1 MAILALKLKQLFVL
15 TTTMLLLSLSLIT
28 TAGFAQ
34 TAASGE
40 AATQSAALQLD
51 EDERLTVEE
60 IEQLVAPIAL
70 HPDALLSQI
79 LMASTYPL
87 EVVTADRWVKA
98 NPKLKDAALEKAMVD
113 KDWDPSIKALT
124 AFPTVLDMLNAD
136 LSWTQQLGDA
146 FLAQQ
151 EELLAAVQTLRKKA
165 HEAGNLKSNDQVTY
179 KEEQAKTDKGET
191 KTVIVVQP
199 AKPEI
204 VYVPTYN
211 PALVYGT
218 WAYPAYPPYT
228 YYPPGYNAARG
239 LFWFSVGYAV
249 GNNWWGGCHW
259 GHNNVKINVNVYNNN
274 RYTVNKINNS
284 NWKHN
289 SYHRKAVPYR
299 NDKVSKRHGESRKRN
314 TKARESYRGRAD
326 KGRRD
331 LSTQQR
337 VKKPNKSLSKQKRK
351 SAARKA
357 PTRKTKAVNKRPQAK
372 KKATYK
378 RPKTKKKNTAQ
389 RTRKAPKRSAY
400 KGAGKGRSVKRHSS
414 RGGQSRARNK
424 SRKKLKRGGS
434 RRRSR

>member
-151 EELLAAVQTLRKKA
+151 EELLAAVQTLRKK
-165 HEAGNLKSNDQVTY
+165 
-179 KEEQAKTDKGET
+179 
-191 KTVIVVQP
+191 
-199 AKPEI
+199 
-204 VYVPTYN
+204 
-211 PALVYGT
+211 
-218 WAYPAYPPYT
+218 
-228 YYPPGYNAARG
+228 
-239 LFWFSVGYAV
+239 
-249 GNNWWGGCHW
+249 
-259 GHNNVKINVNVYNNN
+259 
-274 RYTVNKINNS
+274 
-284 NWKHN
+284 
-289 SYHRKAVPYR
+289 
-299 NDKVSKRHGESRKRN
+299 
-314 TKARESYRGRAD
+314 
-326 KGRRD
+326 
-331 LSTQQR
+331 
-337 VKKPNKSLSKQKRK
+337 
-351 SAARKA
+351 
-357 PTRKTKAVNKRPQAK
+357 
-372 KKATYK
+372 
-378 RPKTKKKNTAQ
+378 
-389 RTRKAPKRSAY
+389 
-400 KGAGKGRSVKRHSS
+400 GA
-414 RGGQSRARNK
+414 
-424 SRKKLKRGGS
+424 
-434 RRRSR
+434 

>member
-179 KEEQAKTDKGET
+179 KEEQAKTDKGGD
-191 KTVIVVQP
+191 QNRHRRP
-199 AKPEI
+199 ARQ
-204 VYVPTYN
+204 T
-211 PALVYGT
+211 
-218 WAYPAYPPYT
+218 
-228 YYPPGYNAARG
+228 
-239 LFWFSVGYAV
+239 
-249 GNNWWGGCHW
+249 
-259 GHNNVKINVNVYNNN
+259 
-274 RYTVNKINNS
+274 
-284 NWKHN
+284 
-289 SYHRKAVPYR
+289 
-299 NDKVSKRHGESRKRN
+299 
-314 TKARESYRGRAD
+314 
-326 KGRRD
+326 
-331 LSTQQR
+331 
-337 VKKPNKSLSKQKRK
+337 
-351 SAARKA
+351 
-357 PTRKTKAVNKRPQAK
+357 
-372 KKATYK
+372 
-378 RPKTKKKNTAQ
+378 
-389 RTRKAPKRSAY
+389 
-400 KGAGKGRSVKRHSS
+400 
-414 RGGQSRARNK
+414 
-424 SRKKLKRGGS
+424 
-434 RRRSR
+434 